1 MISWREVELYQKIS
15 LVTEWKKEVEEPL
28 VRMTYMFV
36 FSINNDNNERDNDM
50 LQWARVAGGGRCL

>member
-1 MISWREVELYQKIS
+1 MYQKIS

-50 LQWARVAGGGRCL
+50 LRWARVAGGRRCL